1 MAGRAGSGSGVTV
14 TVMEGE
20 DGGLAGA
27 AGGGGGLEGG
37 GRGGHALGG
46 EEGGDNFLIGAMP
59 HKYLVYWNRFL
70 SEIFCRDSSLPAQA
84 SIKALSRLY

>member
-1 MAGRAGSGSGVTV
+1 
-14 TVMEGE
+14 MEEE

-27 AGGGGGLEGG
+27 AGGGGGVAGAGG
-37 GRGGHALGG
+37 KGHALGG

-84 SIKALSRLY
+84 SIKAIFRLF